1 MENQHQP
8 VDGKRNVLARW
19 LALEDSVTPQE
30 IQRGIEQL
38 GPWFYPFE
46 FGGGLRTTALVPQ
59 AVTEIFGTRLRMVE
73 AALNGYFGERE
84 QGLECLDIGCHE
96 GFYSLA
102 MARRGMQVTAV
113 DGREENLRRARFVAR
128 AMGMNE
134 IDYRQGR
141 VETLAA
147 DQQRKFDLTLFLG
160 VLYHVEDP
168 MLCLRQ
174 VAAVTSELCV
184 VETQVVDEVEGI
196 AEWGARDW
204 QRAYQGIMA
213 LIDETGEFDAG
224 IRETGMTPMA
234 TCPSPK
240 ALRFMLRQAGF
251 RRVEQ
256 VQPHEGAYEQH
267 ARGKRVVYAAW
278 K

>member
-1 MENQHQP
+1 M
-8 VDGKRNVLARW
+8 
-19 LALEDSVTPQE
+19 TPQE
-30 IQRGIEQL
+30 IQQGIEQL
-38 GPWFYPFE
+38 GPWFYPFD
-46 FGGGLRTTALVPQ
+46 FGGGLCTTAIVPL
-59 AVTEIFGTRLRMVE
+59 AVTEIFDTRLRMVE
-73 AALNGYFGERE
+73 GAVTAHFGERQ

-102 MARRGMQVTAV
+102 MVRRGMCVTGV
-113 DGREENLRRARFVAR
+113 DAREENLSRARFVAK
-128 AMGMNE
+128 AMGLDVTYG
-134 IDYRQGR
+134 IGR

-147 DQQRKFDLTLFLG
+147 EQNRTFPLTLFLG

-168 MLCLRQ
+168 MRCLRQ
-174 VAAVTSELCV
+174 VAAVTGEMCV
-184 VETQVVDEVEGI
+184 IETQVVDEVEGSS
-196 AEWGARDW
+196 EWGARDW
-204 QRAYQGIMA
+204 QRPYQGILA
-213 LIDETGEFDAG
+213 VIDETGEFDNG
-224 IRETGMTPMA
+224 GRETGVTPMA

-256 VQPHEGAYEQH
+256 IPAHEGAYEQH

>member
-1 MENQHQP
+1 MT
-8 VDGKRNVLARW
+8 A
-19 LALEDSVTPQE
+19 QE
-30 IQRGIEQL
+30 IQQGIDQL

-46 FGGGLRTTALVPQ
+46 FEGGLRTTALVPL
-59 AVTEIFGTRLRMVE
+59 AVTEIFDTRLRMVE
-73 AALNGYFGERE
+73 AAVSAHFVGRERN
-84 QGLECLDIGCHE
+84 LDCLDIGCHE
-96 GFYSLA
+96 GFYALA
-102 MARRGMQVTAV
+102 MARRGMNVTAV
-113 DGREENLRRARFVAR
+113 DGREENLSRARFIAQ
-128 AMGMNE
+128 AMA
-134 IDYRQGR
+134 IDNVVYRHGR
-141 VETLAA
+141 VETLAS
-147 DQQRKFDLTLFLG
+147 DLHRQFDLTLFLG

-174 VAAVTSELCV
+174 VAAVTGEMCII
-184 VETQVVDEVEGI
+184 ETQVVDEVEGV

-204 QRAYQGIMA
+204 KRPYQGILA

-224 IRETGMTPMA
+224 VRETGMTPMA

-251 RRVEQ
+251 RRIEQ
-256 VQPHEGAYEQH
+256 IPPHEGAYEQH

>member
-1 MENQHQP
+1 M
-8 VDGKRNVLARW
+8 
-19 LALEDSVTPQE
+19 TPDD
-30 IQRGIEQL
+30 IQRGIEEL

-46 FGGGLRTTALVPQ
+46 FGGGLRTTAIVPP
-59 AVTEIFGTRLRMVE
+59 AVTEIFDTRLRMVE
-73 AALNGYFGERE
+73 TVVDSHFGER
-84 QGLECLDIGCHE
+84 QRGLDCLDIGCHE

-102 MARRGMQVTAV
+102 MARRGMKVVAV
-113 DGREENLRRARFVAR
+113 DGREENLRRARFVAQ
-128 AMGMNE
+128 AMGIE
-134 IDYRQGR
+134 SIDYRQGR

-147 DQQRKFDLTLFLG
+147 DQARQFDLTLFLG

-168 MLCLRQ
+168 MRCLRQ
-174 VAAVTSELCV
+174 VAAVTREMCV
-184 VETQVVDEVEGI
+184 IETQVVDEVCGV

-204 QRAYQGIMA
+204 QRPYQGILA

-234 TCPSPK
+234 TCPSPN

-251 RRVEQ
+251 RRVEP
-256 VQPHEGAYEQH
+256 VPPHEGAYEQH
-267 ARGKRVVYAAW
+267 ARAKRVVYAAW